1 MAINILNED
10 VFNRISAGEV
20 VERPASV
27 VKELF
32 ENSIDAGAKNI
43 SIEIADGGL
52 SEIIISDDGCGI
64 ASVDVE
70 KAFMP
75 HATSKIKNVE
85 DLDNISS
92 LGFRGEALASIASVS
107 RVEMTTKTKDEDFAT
122 KIFLVGGKK
131 EEKSS
136 VGAFEGT
143 TIIVKNLFF
152 NTPAR
157 LKFLKKPK
165 SEEGEITHLVSKL
178 ILANPEISVKYVA
191 DGKIIYNTF
200 GNGLKEAL
208 YIVYGKEAYDNLVE
222 VKENSG
228 ELKLE
233 GFIARPTYC
242 KSNKTYETLFVN
254 GRLVSNYMISSAIL
268 DALEGQIMKGK
279 FPLFAL
285 NLTLPFE
292 DVDVNVHPSKQEVK
306 FSNPGKIYGFV
317 SNAIYKALE
326 GVSYVQEIKFNDVNE
341 LNEKETTNVDT
352 IKDNTGASFKFLF
365 DEKQTEN
372 VLRDK
377 PSQFVKSAFSF
388 NEENIDFFPKTDSL
402 EEVEI
407 EARESE
413 KQNELP
419 KQEELSTGIKDYT
432 IVGTLFDTYIVLEQ
446 YDNVLLLDQ
455 HAGHERFLYDK
466 IMHEVNNNEVASQ
479 NLFLPVKIKINQ
491 KEFNFISE
499 NIEKFKNF
507 GFTIALT
514 NGEIN
519 VFSVPYLL
527 SGMNIEDFF
536 ASVLKDVETFAN
548 KPISYINEKFTQ
560 LACKSAIKG
569 GDKISE
575 GEIEAL
581 LNNFKNGGHVLLCP
595 HGRPIIVEISK
606 TELEKLFKRIV

>member
-43 SIEIADGGL
+43 SIEISNGGL

-64 ASVDVE
+64 ESNDVE

-107 RVEMTTKTKDEDFAT
+107 RVEMITKTKDEDFAT
-122 KIFLVGGKK
+122 KISLVGGKK

-136 VGAFEGT
+136 IGAFDGT
-143 TIIVKNLFF
+143 TIIVRNLFF

-178 ILANPEISVKYVA
+178 ILANPEISVKYVV
-191 DGKIIYNTF
+191 DGKIIYSTF

-208 YIVYGKEAYDNLVE
+208 YVVYGKEAYDNLVKVE
-222 VKENSG
+222 ENSG
-228 ELKLE
+228 ELRIE

-306 FSNPGKIYGFV
+306 FSNPGRIYGFV
-317 SNAIYKALE
+317 SNAIFKALE
-326 GVSYVQEIKFNDVNE
+326 GVSYVQEIKFN
-341 LNEKETTNVDT
+341 NVENLQKVEDKPQT

-365 DEKQTEN
+365 DEKQTED
-372 VLRDK
+372 VLKDK
-377 PSQFVKSAFSF
+377 PSQIVKSVFSF
-388 NEENIDFFPKTDSL
+388 NEENIDFFPKTNAL
-402 EEVEI
+402 EEVEV
-407 EARESE
+407 EAREN
-413 KQNELP
+413 KIELS
-419 KQEELSTGIKDYT
+419 KQEELGTEIKDYT

-446 YDNVLLLDQ
+446 DDNVLLLDQ
-455 HAGHERFLYDK
+455 HAGHERFLFDK
-466 IMHEVNNNEVASQ
+466 IMQEVNNNQIISQ
-479 NLFLPVKIKINQ
+479 NLFLPIKIKINE
-491 KEFNFISE
+491 KEFNFLSE
-499 NIEKFKNF
+499 NIDKFKNF

-514 NGEIN
+514 NNEIN

-527 SGMNIEDFF
+527 SGMNIENFF
-536 ASVLKDVETFAN
+536 ASVLKDTETFVG

-575 GEIEAL
+575 SEIEAL
-581 LNNFKNGGHVLLCP
+581 LNNFKNGDHVLLCP
-595 HGRPIIVEISK
+595 HGRPIVVEISK